1 MWWNSY
7 ALPLCSLEFKA
18 TKESVCHWDHWNLYT
33 VTYTFILTISWRPS
47 KLLSHVV
54 GHEVLSIMAFLMSKQ
69 WFMIGVHLIFVEWM
83 NYPLL
88 NMKTIPNRSLKTDF
102 VPLTLN
108 VFNIT
113 LRELVKCSQYLHQE
127 SLD

>member
-1 MWWNSY
+1 
-7 ALPLCSLEFKA
+7 
-18 TKESVCHWDHWNLYT
+18 
-33 VTYTFILTISWRPS
+33 
-47 KLLSHVV
+47 
-54 GHEVLSIMAFLMSKQ
+54 
-69 WFMIGVHLIFVEWM
+69 MIGVHLIFVEWM